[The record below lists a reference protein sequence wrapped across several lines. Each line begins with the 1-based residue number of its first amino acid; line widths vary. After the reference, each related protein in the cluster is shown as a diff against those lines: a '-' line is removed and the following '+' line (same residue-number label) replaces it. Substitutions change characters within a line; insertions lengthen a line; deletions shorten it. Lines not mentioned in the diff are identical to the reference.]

1 MKIAIIGA
9 GISGNMSA
17 YLLNR
22 SHDITVYE
30 KANRPGGHSATV
42 DIQYTEQGPEIA
54 VDTGFIVY
62 NEANYPGLTQLF
74 DELQVETQSTDM
86 SFCFSRNQ
94 GSLEWSGKNM
104 RAIFAQ
110 KANILKP
117 RFWKMLLEI
126 LRFNK
131 LALKANETG
140 STEQLSL
147 KEWLDQNA
155 FNQNFRDTYLLPMA
169 ASIWSTPLDEVNNF
183 PASSLIQFFCNH
195 RLVNSDRPQWRTV
208 QNGSREYVK
217 KLIAGFEDRIRYASE
232 ITKVDRT
239 EDGVFITNHG
249 QTEHYDAVVFATHTN
264 EALALLGDQATDDE
278 KDCLGDIKYLP
289 NQVYLHRD
297 LRFMPKRPSV
307 WSSWNYL
314 SFVNGDDAYP
324 VVSYWMNLLQNIP
337 NETPL
342 FVTLNPPFA
351 PAPELTYGEYS
362 YDHPQYNQD
371 AIAAQQR
378 IKSFQGLNRT
388 WFCGAWMG
396 YGFHE
401 DGLQSALDVCRDFGI
416 HWAYNDINILEAA
429 E

>member
-22 SHDITVYE
+22 EHDITVYE
-30 KANRPGGHSATV
+30 KADRPGGHSATV
-42 DIQYTEQGPEIA
+42 DIKYTDQGPEIA

-62 NEANYPGLTQLF
+62 NEDNYPGLTQLF
-74 DELQVETQSTDM
+74 AELRVETQSTDM
-86 SFCFSRNQ
+86 SFCFSRNE
-94 GSLEWSGKNM
+94 GKMEWSGKNL

-110 KANILKP
+110 KINLLKP
-117 RFWKMLLEI
+117 RFWTMLMEI

-131 LALKANETG
+131 LALQANETG
-140 STEQLSL
+140 ATQDLSL
-147 KEWLDQNA
+147 KEWLDENA

-169 ASIWSTPLDEVNNF
+169 AAIWSTPLNEVNNF

-195 RLVNSDRPQWRTV
+195 RLVNSDRPKWRTV
-208 QNGSREYVK
+208 INGSREYVK
-217 KLIAGFEDRIRYASE
+217 KLVASFEGRIRYASN
-232 ITKVDRT
+232 ITQIDRR

-249 QTEHYDAVVFATHTN
+249 KTDRYDAIIFATHSN
-264 EALALLGDQATDDE
+264 EALALLGEQATE
-278 KDCLGDIKYLP
+278 EEQDCLGDIKYLP

-297 LRFMPKRPSV
+297 LRFMPKREAV

-314 SFVNGDDAYP
+314 SFANGSDAYP
-324 VVSYWMNLLQNIP
+324 VVSYWMNLLQSIP

-351 PAPELTYGEYS
+351 PSEKLTYGAFT

-371 AIAAQQR
+371 AILAQKQ

-388 WFCGAWMG
+388 WYCGAWMG

-416 HWAYNDINILEAA
+416 KWAHKDIEILEAA